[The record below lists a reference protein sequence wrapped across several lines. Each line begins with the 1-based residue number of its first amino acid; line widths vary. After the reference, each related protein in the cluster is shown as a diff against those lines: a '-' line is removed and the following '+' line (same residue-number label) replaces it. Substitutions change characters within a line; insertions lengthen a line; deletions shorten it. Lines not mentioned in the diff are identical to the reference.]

1 MKVVKLFKSQDT
13 VYFSEFISECYCS
26 ALAYENCAPL
36 STKRKEKKKK
46 RPTLALKKI
55 FKKENVMATIFQ
67 AFKYRF
73 VARKGGFTVSVSK
86 QIRFV

>member
-1 MKVVKLFKSQDT
+1 MLLFSVGVRELCSVVYKKK
-13 VYFSEFISECYCS
+13 
-26 ALAYENCAPL
+26 
-36 STKRKEKKKK
+36 KRKEKKK